1 MTSTTTRP
9 VWLPHEEF
17 PFELRTVDLS
27 QGRVGYVDEGV
38 GPTLLFVHAGMWS
51 FLWKEAITRLRN
63 DFRTIALDF
72 PGFGLAG
79 DTSDDPTFPD
89 LSATLAEFVTTLDLT
104 DVTLVAHDLG
114 GPVAIGAAASDSSPY
129 RAMVLTN
136 TFAWE
141 PDKRSLRAMLR
152 VMGSRSFEWLDL
164 RTNLLPAMSSTRFG
178 VGRRLS
184 PAGKRAF
191 RGPFQDRARLR
202 RFHRLMRAA
211 VTSPEFMAMIEATTR
226 DEINDLPVLTIFG
239 ARNDPWRFQ
248 RRHAEVF
255 PDHEGHTIAKGYHF
269 PMMDE
274 PDLFAQLIRDWITR
288 RVLTGG

>member
-9 VWLPHEEF
+9 VWLPHEDF

-51 FLWKEAITRLRN
+51 FIWREAIIRLRN

-79 DTSDDPTFPD
+79 DTSSDPTFPD
-89 LSATLAEFVTTLDLT
+89 LSATLAEFVAALDLS
-104 DVTLVAHDLG
+104 DITLVVHDLG
-114 GPVAIGAAASDSSPY
+114 GPVAIGAAAADSSRY

-141 PDKRSLRAMLR
+141 PDKPSLRAMLR
-152 VMGSRSFEWLDL
+152 VMGSRSFEWLDV
-164 RTNLLPAMSSTRFG
+164 RTNLMPAMSGTRFG

-191 RGPFQDRARLR
+191 RGPLHDRARLR
-202 RFHRLMRAA
+202 RFHRLMRSA
-211 VTSPEFMAMIEATTR
+211 VTSPEFMATIEATTKE
-226 DEINDLPVLTIFG
+226 EINDLPVLTIFG

-255 PDHEGHTIAKGYHF
+255 PDHEGHIIPKGYHF

-274 PDLFAQLIRDWITR
+274 PDLFAELIRDWIAR
-288 RVLTGG
+288 RVLAGS

>member
-79 DTSDDPTFPD
+79 DSSGDPTFPD

-164 RTNLLPAMSSTRFG
+164 RTNLLPAVSSTRI
-178 VGRRLS
+178 RRRTPSQPGGEARVPRPVFLLRE
-184 PAGKRAF
+184 P
-191 RGPFQDRARLR
+191 RGDIGGAARD
-202 RFHRLMRAA
+202 
-211 VTSPEFMAMIEATTR
+211 SR
-226 DEINDLPVLTIFG
+226 DCE
-239 ARNDPWRFQ
+239 R
-248 RRHAEVF
+248 E
-255 PDHEGHTIAKGYHF
+255 
-269 PMMDE
+269 
-274 PDLFAQLIRDWITR
+274 
-288 RVLTGG
+288 